1 MSAFMLML
9 FLSYQAGTTLFTHAH
24 VIDGRVITHSH
35 PYNSQA
41 HSHSDAQVFALGHLS
56 SFVGEEANS
65 ADAEIVVY
73 ESVSAIGH
81 VADAVFSLFVALDG
95 HEFRAPPVCC

>member
-1 MSAFMLML
+1 MLML

-41 HSHSDAQVFALGHLS
+41 HSHSDAQIFALGHVS
-56 SFVGEEANS
+56 TFIGEEAKNV
-65 ADAEIVVY
+65 DTEIEVY
-73 ESVSAIGH
+73 QCVDKIGH
-81 VADAVFSLFVALDG
+81 VSDAVFSLFVELDG
-95 HEFRAPPVCC
+95 HGFRAPPVCC